1 MKKID
6 RFIVTFLLVILV
18 SPAYA
23 YIDPGSGSL
32 LLQFLV
38 AGAVGL
44 FFKFRIFFTN
54 LLVRLKQKFKR

>member
-1 MKKID
+1 MKTLD
-6 RFIVTFLLVILV
+6 RFIVSFLLVVLAC
-18 SPAYA
+18 PAYA

-32 LLQFLV
+32 LLQFLI

-44 FFKFRIFFTN
+44 FFKFWIFFKN